1 MQPCCT
7 TDEGWPLGAGRQG
20 RLQTTLSCPGK
31 EPGWGASRETARRD
45 RVRCGSERRTL
56 VNHRERVESVGTMS
70 KPGRVVDPGPVQGE
84 SAARLD
90 DIRHRGGVT
99 LNQAVVRNV
108 GTCRLDVKRDVQ
120 GRNPEDQRIETRHR
134 DGATRSSE
142 ELGERPRE
150 RRGRVIRR
158 DAPVN
163 RASGRNR

>member
-1 MQPCCT
+1 
-7 TDEGWPLGAGRQG
+7 
-20 RLQTTLSCPGK
+20 
-31 EPGWGASRETARRD
+31 
-45 RVRCGSERRTL
+45 

-84 SAARLD
+84 PAACLG

-99 LNQAVVRNV
+99 LSQAVVRNV

-120 GRNPEDQRIETRHR
+120 GRNPEDQRIDARHR

-150 RRGRVIRR
+150 RRGRVIRLE
-158 DAPVN
+158 APVN

>member
-1 MQPCCT
+1 
-7 TDEGWPLGAGRQG
+7 
-20 RLQTTLSCPGK
+20 
-31 EPGWGASRETARRD
+31 
-45 RVRCGSERRTL
+45 

-84 SAARLD
+84 SAACLD

-120 GRNPEDQRIETRHR
+120 GRNPEDQRIDARHR

-142 ELGERPRE
+142 ELGEGPRE
-150 RRGRVIRR
+150 RRGRVIRFETS
-158 DAPVN
+158 VN

>member
-1 MQPCCT
+1 M
-7 TDEGWPLGAGRQG
+7 
-20 RLQTTLSCPGK
+20 
-31 EPGWGASRETARRD
+31 
-45 RVRCGSERRTL
+45 
-56 VNHRERVESVGTMS
+56 NHCERVESVGTMS

-84 SAARLD
+84 SAACLD

-99 LNQAVVRNV
+99 LSQAVVRNV

-120 GRNPEDQRIETRHR
+120 GRNPEDQRIDARHR
-134 DGATRSSE
+134 DGATRNSE

-150 RRGRVIRR
+150 QRGRVIRL